1 MKRRAYLDIETTG
14 LSRDYYDITVIGIAF
29 ENRKHCKVVQLVGD
43 AVSDVRLLE
52 LLSGADEIYT
62 YNGSRFDL
70 PFIRRRLN
78 VDLSKMFS
86 HRDLMYDCW
95 KQNLKGGLKVVE
107 EKLQIARNS
116 KGIDGFMA
124 VRLWWN
130 YINNNDESALKTL
143 LEYNKEDTINLK
155 ILREKLGVD

>member
-1 MKRRAYLDIETTG
+1 MKSRAYLDIETTG
-14 LSRDYYDITVIGIAF
+14 LSCDYYDITVIGIAF
-29 ENRKHCKVVQLVGD
+29 ESRKRCKVVQLVGD

-52 LLSGADEIYT
+52 SLSGADEIYT

-70 PFIRRRLN
+70 PFIRRKLH
-78 VDLSKMFS
+78 VDLNKMFM

-95 KQNLKGGLKVVE
+95 KRNLKGGLKVVE
-107 EKLQIARNS
+107 EKLEIARNS

-130 YINNNDESALKTL
+130 YINNNDQGALKTL